1 MVLLINNDDN
11 DFEHDSTDDHDH
23 DVGDESDDL
32 EEENDYDHGVV
43 FEETPVKL
51 IYTCKAHL

>member
-1 MVLLINNDDN
+1 MLLINDDD

-23 DVGDESDDL
+23 NGGDESDGV